1 MLRYQWKKRCQNV
14 SYASTYVIAIGN
26 ARFSDVLAEFM
37 ITVLVGVDE
46 LKDDEQLLWD
56 EVLEGDVL

>member
-1 MLRYQWKKRCQNV
+1 
-14 SYASTYVIAIGN
+14 
-26 ARFSDVLAEFM
+26 M
-37 ITVLVGVDE
+37 ITVLVGVGVDE